1 MGRLAILLVA
11 AGLLVIGGGAA
22 AVYAQTTTTVG
33 MVEFAFE
40 PANVNVS
47 AGRVTFTLRNDGQ
60 FPHNLH
66 IEGNGVS
73 MDVKPDGP
81 VAGGQSFTGAVTL
94 AAGTYETWCPVDQ
107 HRERGMVGS
116 LTVSSV
122 GGGGAAPAAGG
133 AARPAGGGVAVQ
145 APSALPRTG
154 DADTGA
160 PIGWAGVAAGLVL
173 VAGGLFLRLRAGAR
187 H

>member
-1 MGRLAILLVA
+1 MGRLALLLVA

-33 MVEFAFE
+33 MTEFMFE
-40 PANVNVS
+40 PADVRVS
-47 AGRVTFTLRNDGQ
+47 SGRVTFTLRNDGQ

-107 HRERGMVGS
+107 HRERGMVGT
-116 LTVSSV
+116 LEAAAV
-122 GGGGAAPAAGG
+122 GGGGGAPVAG
-133 AARPAGGGVAVQ
+133 GGGVAVQ
-145 APSALPRTG
+145 VPSRLPRTG
-154 DADTGA
+154 DADSSL
-160 PIGWAGVAAGLVL
+160 PIGWASVAAGLVL

-187 H
+187 R

>member
-1 MGRLAILLVA
+1 MGRVAILLVA

-33 MVEFAFE
+33 MTEFMFE
-40 PANVNVS
+40 PADVS
-47 AGRVTFTLRNDGQ
+47 VSSGRVTFTLRNTGQ

-73 MDVKPDGP
+73 LDVKPDGP

-94 AAGTYETWCPVDQ
+94 PAGTYETWCPVGN
-107 HRERGMVGS
+107 HRERGMVGM
-116 LTVSSV
+116 LTAAAVG
-122 GGGGAAPAAGG
+122 GGGGAAVGG
-133 AARPAGGGVAVQ
+133 GGGVAVQ
-145 APSALPRTG
+145 VPSALPRTG
-154 DADTGA
+154 DADTGV
-160 PIGWAGVAAGLVL
+160 PIALASVAAGLVL

>member
-1 MGRLAILLVA
+1 MGRLAIVLVA

-33 MVEFAFE
+33 MTEFAFE
-40 PANVNVS
+40 PADVRVS
-47 AGRVTFTLRNDGQ
+47 SGRVTFTLRNDGQ

-73 MDVKPDGP
+73 LDVKTDGP

-94 AAGTYETWCPVDQ
+94 PAGTYETWCPVDQ
-107 HRERGMVGS
+107 HRERGMVGT
-116 LTVSSV
+116 LEAAAVGAGGGAAV
-122 GGGGAAPAAGG
+122 GGGGGG
-133 AARPAGGGVAVQ
+133 GGGGVAVQ
-145 APSALPRTG
+145 VPSALPRTG
-154 DADTGA
+154 DADTGL
-160 PIGWAGVAAGLVL
+160 PIAWASVAAGLAL